1 MSGANKDA
9 FFGAFYNTAFE
20 KYNGTI
26 TVTRY
31 GAEPQT
37 YGIIAKQVSN
47 CLLLPRRER
56 CIYGR

>member
-1 MSGANKDA
+1 MMSGANKDA

-47 CLLLPRRER
+47 CLLLPPV
-56 CIYGR
+56 

>member
-1 MSGANKDA
+1 MMSGANKDA
-9 FFGAFYNTAFE
+9 FFGAE

-47 CLLLPRRER
+47 CLLLPPA
-56 CIYGR
+56 